1 MGSCTAQAGR
11 SVLAG
16 APAGPSIH
24 AGLTSET
31 GNLSCMLH
39 HLPQRVLPLSP
50 SLSSL
55 SPLRNHSPT
64 TIFCPQLS
72 RTARHRSPLPPS
84 GACRASTVQAAV
96 DSSFRGR
103 GWLHRDH
110 SAHSRPFTN
119 HPFTTLPVQC
129 VCVSTGG
136 FLRVNTRADQC
147 PYYAQPV
154 WPVCLRYCF
163 EWKGVITEAGAKR
176 LEGNE
181 VRLLNLFRRH
191 SLLWE
196 TAPPPPP
203 SNTASTLG
211 SRPARS
217 KISQQASL
225 KGSVVQQPGCLLICD
240 S

>member
-1 MGSCTAQAGR
+1 M
-11 SVLAG
+11 
-16 APAGPSIH
+16 
-24 AGLTSET
+24 
-31 GNLSCMLH
+31 
-39 HLPQRVLPLSP
+39 
-50 SLSSL
+50 
-55 SPLRNHSPT
+55 
-64 TIFCPQLS
+64 
-72 RTARHRSPLPPS
+72 
-84 GACRASTVQAAV
+84 
-96 DSSFRGR
+96 
-103 GWLHRDH
+103 
-110 SAHSRPFTN
+110 
-119 HPFTTLPVQC
+119 
-129 VCVSTGG
+129 
-136 FLRVNTRADQC
+136 NTRADQC